1 MCPSVLFIGVKT
13 TPAGDVRHL
22 GQRWRTSSPGMYA
35 ILPDDRADLFPC
47 AFLLVDVRIN
57 HGGGELAAVG
67 VKKSLVKIVHNFI
80 FRLFWIIFAWFS
92 R

>member
-1 MCPSVLFIGVKT
+1 MC
-13 TPAGDVRHL
+13 
-22 GQRWRTSSPGMYA
+22 A